1 MMSDKWLR
9 SPIARLSF
17 GLLLALHLAGC
28 GGSTEEEIAEQVI
41 ESGMPDGTKVEINED
56 GGNIRID
63 SPDGSLNME
72 TGESVALPDNF
83 PADLPI
89 PEGIIWQM
97 VQSSQA
103 DGKDMLIVQGSVPS
117 PLDTVASS
125 VRGKL
130 AEQGWET
137 VSTFMQAG
145 EAEMLSFK
153 KGDRELSVSISK
165 DGEKTQV
172 LYSVQ

>member
-1 MMSDKWLR
+1 MKRILNQ
-9 SPIARLSF
+9 PIARVACA
-17 GLLLALHLAGC
+17 LLVTLYLGGC
-28 GGSTEEEIAEQVI
+28 GESVVEEVTETAI
-41 ESGMPDGTKVEINED
+41 EAGMPDGSKVEINED
-56 GGNIRID
+56 GGNIKID
-63 SPDGSLNME
+63 TPDGSVNMQ
-72 TGESVALPDNF
+72 TGESVALPANF
-83 PADLPI
+83 PPDLPV
-89 PEGIIWQM
+89 PEGITWQM

-125 VRGKL
+125 VRAKL
-130 AEQGWET
+130 AEQSWET

-153 KGDRELSVSISK
+153 KGERVLSVSISK
-165 DGEKTQV
+165 DGDKTQV

>member
-1 MMSDKWLR
+1 MNGKWLC
-9 SPIARLSF
+9 SPLALLSCT
-17 GLLLALHLAGC
+17 LLLALHLAGC
-28 GGSTEEEIAEQVI
+28 GGSTEEEIAETVI

-56 GGNIRID
+56 GGNIKID
-63 SPDGSLNME
+63 TPEGSVNMQ
-72 TGESVALPDNF
+72 TGESVALPENF

-89 PEGIIWQM
+89 PEGITWQM

-103 DGKDMLIVQGSVPS
+103 DGKDMLIAQGSVPS
-117 PLDTVASS
+117 PLDSVASS

-137 VSTFMQAG
+137 VSTFNQAG
-145 EAEMLSFK
+145 EMEMLSFK
-153 KGDRELSVSISK
+153 KGERVLSVSITK
-165 DGEKTQV
+165 EADKTQL

>member
-1 MMSDKWLR
+1 
-9 SPIARLSF
+9 
-17 GLLLALHLAGC
+17 
-28 GGSTEEEIAEQVI
+28 
-41 ESGMPDGTKVEINED
+41 MPDGSSVEINED
-56 GGNIRID
+56 GGTIKID
-63 SPDGSLNME
+63 TPEGSVNMQ
-72 TGESVALPDNF
+72 TGESVALPENF

-89 PEGIIWQM
+89 PEGVIWQM

-125 VRGKL
+125 VRAKL
-130 AEQGWET
+130 AEQSWET

-153 KGDRELSVSISK
+153 KGERVLSVSISK
-165 DGEKTQV
+165 DGDKTQV

>member
-1 MMSDKWLR
+1 MNTKWIC
-9 SPIARLSF
+9 SPLGWLACT
-17 GLLLALHLAGC
+17 LLLALHLTGC
-28 GGSTEEEIAEQVI
+28 GGSTEEEIAEKVI
-41 ESGMPDGTKVEINED
+41 EAGMPDGAKVEINED
-56 GGNIRID
+56 GGNIKIE

-72 TGESVALPDNF
+72 TGESVALPANF

-89 PEGIIWQM
+89 PDGITWQM
-97 VQSSQA
+97 VQASQA
-103 DGKDMLIVQGSVPS
+103 DGKDLLVVQGSVPS

>member
-1 MMSDKWLR
+1 MKRILNQ
-9 SPIARLSF
+9 PIARVACA
-17 GLLLALHLAGC
+17 LLVTLNLGGC
-28 GGSTEEEIAEQVI
+28 GESVVEEVTETAI
-41 ESGMPDGTKVEINED
+41 EAGMPDGSSVEINED
-56 GGNIRID
+56 GGTIKID
-63 SPDGSLNME
+63 TPEGSVDMQ
-72 TGESVALPDNF
+72 TGESVALPANF

-89 PEGIIWQM
+89 PEGITWQM
-97 VQSSQA
+97 VQASQA
-103 DGKDMLIVQGSVPS
+103 DGKDMLIVQGSMPS
-117 PLDTVASS
+117 PLDAVASS

-153 KGDRELSVSISK
+153 KGERELSVSITK
-165 DGEKTQV
+165 DGDKTQV